1 MKASRIQV
9 HINLSTID
17 IYWES
22 LTPESAFLARC
33 FSEYLIS
40 KDNQAAADEKMPEV
54 SKLAFIV
61 QHLINSYFEAENE
74 NVQQELEFTIEQLL
88 IIAGL
93 MDYGDE
99 IGRRQ
104 IYGLLRKCNP
114 KLSKHTSEFAK
125 GRY

>member
-1 MKASRIQV
+1 MQAQN
-9 HINLSTID
+9 NLIKID

-61 QHLINSYFEAENE
+61 QQLINSYFEAENE
-74 NVQQELEFTIEQLL
+74 NLQQELEFTIEQLL

-104 IYGLLRKCNP
+104 IYSLLRK
-114 KLSKHTSEFAK
+114 
-125 GRY
+125 RYPQKTHL